1 MTLLVIHRAPTLL
14 LRLETAILNNFDLVC
29 HSLVLLH
36 LWHRALRILT
46 LLANHDTILPNELH
60 MPLLPFLDL
69 IIELLLYL
77 GQVLKYLLHL

>member
-1 MTLLVIHRAPTLL
+1 MTLLVINRAPTLF
-14 LRLETAILNNFDLVC
+14 LRLETAILNHFDLVC

-36 LWHRALRILT
+36 LRHRALRILT
-46 LLANHDTILPNELH
+46 LLPNHDTILPNELH

-77 GQVLKYLLHL
+77 GQILKYLLHL